1 MKPQVG
7 AQRRKTRSEIES
19 PRQER
24 QRHES
29 FGRAARKAT
38 RIATDAAMKGWFS
51 SLNIW
56 RYDGDAEKAS
66 RHVTL
71 MLRTPG
77 ELSMTLV
84 WTDRPEPAHLDA
96 ATTGIVRFRGAYVSH
111 EGLSIGPVLMGK
123 AMQIIEGGS
132 PVDLLAEEIAE
143 AEERNRERRERA
155 SSSASGQD
163 GDQAEEESE

>member
-1 MKPQVG
+1 MKPQEG
-7 AQRRKTRSEIES
+7 AQRRKARSEVES

-71 MLRTPG
+71 QLRTPG
-77 ELSMTLV
+77 ELSMYLV

-96 ATTGIVRFRGAYVSH
+96 ATTGIVRFRGAYVSY
-111 EGLSIGPVLMGK
+111 EGMAVGPVLMGK

-132 PVDLLAEEIAE
+132 PVELLAEEIAE
-143 AEERNRERRERA
+143 AEERNRERRDRA
-155 SSSASGQD
+155 SASAPDQD
-163 GDQAEEESE
+163 GAQAEEESE